1 MSLLEVKDL
10 WVDFTTMDG
19 PVHALRGL
27 TYTVEEGSVVG
38 IVGESGCG
46 KSASVL
52 AAMRLLPSNATV
64 TRGGII
70 FRGKDLM
77 SLREQQMRQLR
88 GKEIAMIFQ
97 DPMTALNPVD
107 RISKQ
112 LGETVQY
119 HKRSATP
126 REVRSRVL
134 EMLVAVGVPD
144 VERRADQYPH
154 QWSGGMRQR
163 AVIAMALLN
172 EPDLIFADEPTA
184 SLDATVSAQVLELL
198 ATAQHERGCAIV
210 MISHDLALV
219 SDIADDVLVMYA
231 GQIAEKAPAAELFTG
246 SRHPYTRA
254 LLRARPGW
262 GKPGERLFTIP
273 GRPPDLLHPPR
284 ACNFVPRCAERNGLA
299 LCATEVPELRE
310 LRPDH
315 QAACHRSN
323 ELAPMEAVL

>member
-10 WVDFTTMDG
+10 FLDFSTMDG

-27 TYTVEEGSVVG
+27 TYTVEKGSVLG
-38 IVGESGCG
+38 IVGESGSG

-64 TRGGII
+64 TGGGI
-70 FRGKDLM
+70 FFQGQNLM
-77 SLREQQMRQLR
+77 SLREQQMRHLR
-88 GKEIAMIFQ
+88 GNRIAMIFQ

-112 LGETVQY
+112 LGETIEY
-119 HKRSATP
+119 HNRSATA
-126 REVRSRVL
+126 REARTKVL
-134 EMLVAVGVPD
+134 DILTAVGVPD
-144 VERRADQYPH
+144 AERRADQYPH

-163 AVIAMALLN
+163 AVIAMGLLN
-172 EPDLIFADEPTA
+172 EPDLVFADEPTA

-219 SDIADDVLVMYA
+219 SEIADDVLVLYA
-231 GQIAEKAPAAELFTG
+231 GQVAEKAPAAEIFTG

-262 GKPGERLFTIP
+262 GRRDERLFTIP
-273 GRPPDLLHPPR
+273 GRPPDLLHPPP
-284 ACNFVPRCAERNGLA
+284 ACNFVERCAERNGLA
-299 LCATEVPELRE
+299 RCAIEVPELRTIGTGH
-310 LRPDH
+310 L
-315 QAACHRSN
+315 AACHRSA
-323 ELAPMEAVL
+323 ELEPMEVVL